1 MTVINTNINSYSA
14 QVQMKKVDREL
25 NTNMERLSS
34 GFRINMADDDA
45 AGLAITE
52 RMTSQIRG
60 ANMAARH
67 AADAISMLQTAEG
80 ALTEVSNL
88 MQRMRE
94 LAVQATSET
103 YSSSD
108 LAKID
113 TEYQELEAE
122 VTRIVSQTKW
132 NTIGLLDGTGGA
144 STTGTFKIQVG
155 ADSGMTIDVSIGTM
169 STAANAAL
177 NDLAGLAVSSLA
189 TAAHSISKIDA
200 AFEDLNTKRSNF
212 GAAINRLTHAQ
223 DNILNFSVNQ
233 TQSRSRIKDTDYAFT
248 MAELAKTN
256 IVRQA
261 GIAMLAQAN
270 TQPQAVLQLLQ

>member
-1 MTVINTNINSYSA
+1 
-14 QVQMKKVDREL
+14 MKKVDRGL

>member
-14 QVQMKKVDREL
+14 QVEMKKVDRDL

-34 GFRINMADDDA
+34 GFRINAADDDA

-108 LAKID
+108 LAKIN
-113 TEYQELEAE
+113 TEYQELEEE
-122 VTRIVSQTKW
+122 VSRIVSQTKW
-132 NTIGLLDGTGGA
+132 NTIGLLDGTGGS
-144 STTGTFKIQVG
+144 STNGTFKIQVG
-155 ADSGMTIDVSIGTM
+155 ADSGMTIDVTIGTM

-177 NDLAGLAVSSLA
+177 NDLAGLAVDTLA
-189 TAAHSISKIDA
+189 TASHSISKIDL
-200 AFEDLNTKRSNF
+200 AFEDLNTKRANF

-233 TQSRSRIKDTDYAFT
+233 TQSRSRILDTDYAFT